1 MFRGRYE
8 HNVDPKGR
16 LALPAAFKKV
26 LAGQDEGQLVVTTHI
41 CSPCLVAYPL
51 AEWKAFEARF
61 AALPQFDENVM
72 TMRRLYVGSA
82 MDCGLDK
89 NGRLLLP
96 PVLRAHAG
104 IEREA
109 MWVGAMNTMEIWT
122 PQTWQAQVEAQRPA
136 VGPQLL
142 AKLSELGI

>member
-51 AEWKAFEARF
+51 
-61 AALPQFDENVM
+61 
-72 TMRRLYVGSA
+72 
-82 MDCGLDK
+82 
-89 NGRLLLP
+89 
-96 PVLRAHAG
+96 
-104 IEREA
+104 
-109 MWVGAMNTMEIWT
+109 
-122 PQTWQAQVEAQRPA
+122 
-136 VGPQLL
+136 
-142 AKLSELGI
+142 